1 MKRIIPILLAICLC
15 SCQRSI
21 KDKILT
27 SVQENYKKDS
37 CMISMK
43 NFTSFEWNKMYIFCN
58 YSGIEE
64 VNDAL
69 EMEYPFYDVDNLK
82 RIIFTKSNKIVYH
95 EENDIDPE
103 VAEYLKFLPPNKEDE
118 VMVFTKATA
127 IFKVKRYRF
136 YDIICYDLI
145 PIGGKISKVRKSK
158 YYNIIYY
165 DSIPAKGEADSLK

>member
-1 MKRIIPILLAICLC
+1 MKRITPILLAICLC

-21 KDKILT
+21 KDKILV

-37 CMISMK
+37 CVISMK
-43 NFTSFEWNKMYIFCN
+43 DFTPFEWDKMYIFCN

-69 EMEYPFYDVDNLK
+69 EMDYPYFVDLVK
-82 RIIFTKSNKIVYH
+82 QIIFMKSGKIVCH
-95 EENDIDPE
+95 EEDYGDPDDI
-103 VAEYLKFLPPNKEDE
+103 EYLKFLPPNKEDE
-118 VMVFTKATA
+118 VMVFTKSTA
-127 IFKVKRYRF
+127 LFKVKRYRS

-145 PIGGKISKVRKSK
+145 PVGGKVSKVRKSK

-165 DSIPAKGEADSLK
+165 DSIPIIEKADLVK